1 MLKLTASDVAAVP
14 LTACLVS
21 APLLTMQFSTAQAK
35 SAIGFQP
42 LAPEH
47 WGRVSIAADLW

>member
-1 MLKLTASDVAAVP
+1 MQKLTASDVAAVP